1 MSYALSLLIF
11 LPFVGSAFTY
21 IAGRW
26 RRQAGLYTAVG
37 FTTLTLLIS
46 AYAFWFVYANTPQ
59 PGQYALVEGYSWVN
73 APGFVLNY
81 LIGADGLSSPLVLV
95 SALLTLL
102 AVTGSRNQIDRP
114 EPIFYAQLL
123 FVEGSVM
130 GVFVSL
136 NLIMF
141 YIFWEL
147 TLIPMFFL
155 IGVWGGERR
164 RYAAMKFILFTFTG
178 SAIMLLGFLSLYL
191 GVSPQTFD
199 IPSLAGKVPAGLQY
213 LPLLAT
219 FIGFAVEL
227 PAFPFHSWQPDAYEQ
242 APAPVNVLLAGV
254 LPKFAG
260 FGLIRISV
268 ALFPQAAY
276 QYAWAFIVVG
286 IVSMFYGAIVAVL
299 AKDLKRMFAYT
310 SINHMGFILFGVF
323 ATVASGNPLG
333 VEGAILLM
341 FVHALAVGSLFTISG
356 YIQKQSG
363 TREISGLKGIR
374 QRMPLTSTLLVFSSC
389 AAMALPPFATFLAEL
404 MVISAGIS
412 ANSYTAITIL
422 VPVITGG
429 YFLWMLKRTVLT
441 PADKPVEVNDISR
454 FDAAVFTLYLIPMIL
469 IIVFSFLILSPAA
482 PVAKFVVQLGG
493 QP

>member
-1 MSYALSLLIF
+1 
-11 LPFVGSAFTY
+11 
-21 IAGRW
+21 
-26 RRQAGLYTAVG
+26 
-37 FTTLTLLIS
+37 
-46 AYAFWFVYANTPQ
+46 
-59 PGQYALVEGYSWVN
+59 
-73 APGFVLNY
+73 
-81 LIGADGLSSPLVLV
+81 
-95 SALLTLL
+95 
-102 AVTGSRNQIDRP
+102 
-114 EPIFYAQLL
+114 
-123 FVEGSVM
+123 
-130 GVFVSL
+130 
-136 NLIMF
+136 
-141 YIFWEL
+141 
-147 TLIPMFFL
+147 MFFL

-199 IPSLAGKVPAGLQY
+199 IPNLAGKVPAGLQY

-299 AKDLKRMFAYT
+299 AKDLKRMFAFT

-356 YIQKQSG
+356 YIQ
-363 TREISGLKGIR
+363 
-374 QRMPLTSTLLVFSSC
+374 
-389 AAMALPPFATFLAEL
+389 
-404 MVISAGIS
+404 
-412 ANSYTAITIL
+412 
-422 VPVITGG
+422 
-429 YFLWMLKRTVLT
+429 
-441 PADKPVEVNDISR
+441 
-454 FDAAVFTLYLIPMIL
+454 
-469 IIVFSFLILSPAA
+469 
-482 PVAKFVVQLGG
+482 
-493 QP
+493 